1 MIHTSRNGSPA
12 FVYDVIEMFRCQAV
26 DRVVIS
32 LVQKKE
38 SLSIDNGRLS
48 DETKKLLVANIVERL
63 NRYEMY
69 RGREC
74 RLCDIISLQVRD
86 IGDYISSDSTYR
98 HYVAKW

>member
-1 MIHTSRNGSPA
+1 MR
-12 FVYDVIEMFRCQAV
+12 R
-26 DRVVIS
+26 
-32 LVQKKE
+32 
-38 SLSIDNGRLS
+38 
-48 DETKKLLVANIVERL
+48 KKLLVANIVERL

-98 HYVAKW
+98 PYVAKW

>member
-1 MIHTSRNGSPA
+1 M
-12 FVYDVIEMFRCQAV
+12 
-26 DRVVIS
+26 
-32 LVQKKE
+32 
-38 SLSIDNGRLS
+38 
-48 DETKKLLVANIVERL
+48 VANIVERL

-98 HYVAKW
+98 PYVANGNEYEGEEDFCVVAYDISDDKEEIKSLGFLQGMEKNQQ